1 MMKCR
6 ADGILNRDRTK
17 KICMLNGEVWQINL
31 DSMLDDSKCN
41 YKRSF
46 SSLPLD

>member
-1 MMKCR
+1 MKCHT
-6 ADGILNRDRTK
+6 DGILKTK
-17 KICMLNGEVWQINL
+17 NERKKLNGEVCQINL

-46 SSLPLD
+46 SSIPLD